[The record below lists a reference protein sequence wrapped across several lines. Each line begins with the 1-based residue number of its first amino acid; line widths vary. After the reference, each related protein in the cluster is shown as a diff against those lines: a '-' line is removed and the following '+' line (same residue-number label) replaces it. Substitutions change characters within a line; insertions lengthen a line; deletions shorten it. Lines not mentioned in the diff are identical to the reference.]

1 MGGMYFYNRR
11 ACLTCL
17 NLVTAAIVQW
27 NTVYLEWARPALRQ
41 TGKLQFLYESA
52 SKSMP

>member
-1 MGGMYFYNRR
+1 MHFYNRR
-11 ACLTCL
+11 ACL

-27 NTVYLEWARPALRQ
+27 NTVYLERARPALRQ